1 MHERRLL
8 EFDLTVGTPVT
19 GETLGELQRCA
30 GIDAAERRMVG
41 LIARRARSEA
51 EIRDRLETLG
61 IDEAATADML
71 ERFRSIGLLDDQA
84 LAEDVADRTRRRGH
98 GELRTR
104 SDLRRL
110 RVEPDVAATVLTAT
124 PQEQREQAEAVI
136 LKRFGEIPAEPAG
149 LSRASAFLARRGYD
163 ADTVA
168 AVLRLDLD

>member
-1 MHERRLL
+1 MSP
-8 EFDLTVGTPVT
+8 T
-19 GETLGELQRCA
+19 
-30 GIDAAERRMVG
+30 
-41 LIARRARSEA
+41 ARGGAV
-51 EIRDRLETLG
+51 
-61 IDEAATADML
+61 M
-71 ERFRSIGLLDDQA
+71 
-84 LAEDVADRTRRRGH
+84 

-124 PQEQREQAEAVI
+124 PQEQREQAEAAI